1 MQKAGFIAVVGRTN
15 AGKSSLINYLLNTKI
30 AMVSHKQN
38 ATRRLLKAIVMSG
51 ENNENQLIFTDT
63 PGLNESSKPLN
74 KILNERALSSFEG
87 SDVLLFCASV
97 FDDLKFYENFLALNV
112 KIPHVIALTKIDL
125 CEQKKLFD
133 KLNEYNKYS
142 EFFKAIVPVS
152 IKKAVFKKELL
163 NELAALL
170 PEHEYYFDPENLSD
184 SNAKNI
190 YREFILE
197 AIFECVSDELP
208 YSAEVVIKNVS
219 EDKKLLKID
228 ALIITDN
235 ESHKAIFIN
244 ALKNIGIKARKLI
257 SALSEQKVFLSLFV
271 LVEKNWIKDE
281 KKLNKFLN

>member
-1 MQKAGFIAVVGRTN
+1 MKKSGFIAVVGRTN

-51 ENNENQLIFTDT
+51 ENQLVFTDT

-74 KILNERALSSFEG
+74 KILNERAISSFEG
-87 SDVLLFCASV
+87 CDAILFCASV
-97 FDDLKFYENFLALNV
+97 FDDLSYYERFLEMKCAL
-112 KIPHVIALTKIDL
+112 PHVIALTKIDL
-125 CEQKKLFD
+125 CDKSKLFA
-133 KLNEYNKYS
+133 KLNEYSKYA

-152 IKKAVFKKELL
+152 TKKAVFKKELL
-163 NELAALL
+163 EQITRIL
-170 PEHEYYFDPENLSD
+170 PEHEHYFDPENLSD
-184 SNAKNI
+184 VQAKNI

-208 YSAEVVIKNVS
+208 YSAEVVVKSVS
-219 EDKKLLKID
+219 EGEGLLKID

-235 ESHKAIFIN
+235 ESHKGIFIN

-257 SALSEQKVFLSLFV
+257 SALSEQKVYLSLFV
-271 LVEKNWIKDE
+271 VVEKNWIKDD
-281 KKLNKFLN
+281 KKLNKFLL